1 MEILTFELIQH
12 TPIIHFQAGDMGATL
27 RASEVK
33 PKLDKY
39 LIQKLGKEFI
49 ESKGWCIPGQPKAL
63 DYKLSFKIEEKAS
76 IEYYLPI
83 SNMGDQK
90 KAKLQE
96 DIDRHN
102 IFKRIQILSPSPYFA
117 NEEGVKNERVN
128 WDLVRLAILTRGH
141 IVGEVY
147 TKYEDLRCRLIKHL
161 ENFFLLHNFGTRQ
174 TKGFGSYSVF
184 SIENKPIPN
193 SRKDIAKKMQENDVV
208 DCLKSR
214 NDDIGYQFRQIWK
227 FHNKIKTGPQ
237 GSYSE
242 LRCYYHEQSIEWE
255 KPIARRML
263 NRSEET
269 GTKNFPKRYIRALLG
284 LHQHFEFP
292 NDKNNKE
299 IIKISHE
306 SIDRFSS
313 PITYKPIGGIIY
325 LILNDIPDE
334 MFNTKFTFSANAVC
348 DEFVLTPEKDSF
360 DIADFMGFIKDS
372 SLIDVT
378 TLL

>member
-1 MEILTFELIQH
+1 
-12 TPIIHFQAGDMGATL
+12 
-27 RASEVK
+27 R
-33 PKLDKY
+33 
-39 LIQKLGKEFI
+39 
-49 ESKGWCIPGQPKAL
+49 
-63 DYKLSFKIEEKAS
+63 
-76 IEYYLPI
+76 
-83 SNMGDQK
+83 
-90 KAKLQE
+90 
-96 DIDRHN
+96 
-102 IFKRIQILSPSPYFA
+102 
-117 NEEGVKNERVN
+117 
-128 WDLVRLAILTRGH
+128 
-141 IVGEVY
+141 
-147 TKYEDLRCRLIKHL
+147 
-161 ENFFLLHNFGTRQ
+161 
-174 TKGFGSYSVF
+174 
-184 SIENKPIPN
+184 
-193 SRKDIAKKMQENDVV
+193 
-208 DCLKSR
+208 
-214 NDDIGYQFRQIWK
+214 
-227 FHNKIKTGPQ
+227 
-237 GSYSE
+237 
-242 LRCYYHEQSIEWE
+242 E

-313 PITYKPIGGIIY
+313 PITYKPIGGVIY